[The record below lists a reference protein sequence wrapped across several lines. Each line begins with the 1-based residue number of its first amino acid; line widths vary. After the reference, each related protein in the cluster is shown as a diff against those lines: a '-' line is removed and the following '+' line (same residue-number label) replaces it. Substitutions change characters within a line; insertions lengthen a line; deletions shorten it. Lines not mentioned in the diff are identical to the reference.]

1 MRVVFITAAVG
12 LGLGLAL
19 TFLLGG
25 SGGIGW
31 CMLGVLIVLPL
42 VGVLVTIDDDLPGGW
57 SNPNGRVKPPVALLG
72 ELGRSWREGSLERH
86 WLFYR
91 SRRADSRVCGV
102 GSGGSSGCGV
112 DSRGSPP
119 DRTASGSGV

>member
-31 CMLGVLIVLPL
+31 GSGDDGGEVMVILLMCVL
-42 VGVLVTIDDDLPGGW
+42 GGW
-57 SNPNGRVKPPVALLG
+57 NTIACVTTEYATMD
-72 ELGRSWREGSLERH
+72 
-86 WLFYR
+86 
-91 SRRADSRVCGV
+91 AC
-102 GSGGSSGCGV
+102 
-112 DSRGSPP
+112 
-119 DRTASGSGV
+119 